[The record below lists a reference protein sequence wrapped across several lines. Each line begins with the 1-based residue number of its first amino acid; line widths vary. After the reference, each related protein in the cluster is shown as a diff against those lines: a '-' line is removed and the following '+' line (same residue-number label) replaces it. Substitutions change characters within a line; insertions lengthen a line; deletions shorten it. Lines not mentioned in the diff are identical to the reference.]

1 MENSYN
7 TNISRENPFGNLVF
21 FFSGFSENKLLKTTN
36 NSPLTDSV
44 MQKQH
49 SISVRELTCQTA
61 MPVLE
66 KNYSKGCRGE
76 SN

>member
-21 FFSGFSENKLLKTTN
+21 FFLVSVKLLKTTN
-36 NSPLTDSV
+36 NSPLTDSA